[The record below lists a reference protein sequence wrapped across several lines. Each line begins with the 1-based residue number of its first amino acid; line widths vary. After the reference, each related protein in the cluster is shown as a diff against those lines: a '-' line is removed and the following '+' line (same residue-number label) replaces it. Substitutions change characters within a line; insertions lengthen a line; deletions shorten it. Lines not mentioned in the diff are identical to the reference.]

1 MCVQCMMG
9 AMTATASASGIRAWL
24 GNRGWTWI
32 TPKRL
37 RFATLALI
45 ATALV
50 VSALSFGG
58 SGA

>member
-1 MCVQCMMG
+1 MMG

-24 GNRGWTWI
+24 GNRGWTWM